1 MTTIYVPPNLSP
13 RNSPRVTQVCAAVV
27 DSLHRAL
34 TISCDTGR
42 ITGPE
47 FDRVTHLINHRD
59 ALILDESTLTTECVG
74 QLLGGN

>member
-1 MTTIYVPPNLSP
+1 MTTIYVPPELSP

-27 DSLHRAL
+27 DSLYRAL
-34 TISCDTGR
+34 TVTCETGR
-42 ITGPE
+42 TTGAE
-47 FDRVTHLINHRD
+47 FDKVVNLINHRD

>member
-1 MTTIYVPPNLSP
+1 MTTILVPPELSP

-34 TISCDTGR
+34 TVTCETGR
-42 ITGPE
+42 TTGAE
-47 FDRVTHLINHRD
+47 FDKVVNLIQHRD
-59 ALILDESTLTTECVG
+59 ALILDESTLTSECVG

>member
-1 MTTIYVPPNLSP
+1 MTTIYVPSELSP

-34 TISCDTGR
+34 TVTCETGR
-42 ITGPE
+42 TTGAE
-47 FDRVTHLINHRD
+47 FDKVVNLIQHRD
-59 ALILDESTLTTECVG
+59 ALILDESTLTSECVG

>member
-1 MTTIYVPPNLSP
+1 MTTIYVPPSLSP

-34 TISCDTGR
+34 TVTCETGR
-42 ITGPE
+42 TTGAE
-47 FDRVTHLINHRD
+47 FDKVVNLIQHRD
-59 ALILDESTLTTECVG
+59 ALILDESTLTSECVG

>member
-1 MTTIYVPPNLSP
+1 MTTILVPPELSP

-34 TISCDTGR
+34 TISCETGR
-42 ITGPE
+42 TTGAE
-47 FDRVTHLINHRD
+47 FDKVVNLIQHRD
-59 ALILDESTLTTECVG
+59 ALILDESTLTSECVG